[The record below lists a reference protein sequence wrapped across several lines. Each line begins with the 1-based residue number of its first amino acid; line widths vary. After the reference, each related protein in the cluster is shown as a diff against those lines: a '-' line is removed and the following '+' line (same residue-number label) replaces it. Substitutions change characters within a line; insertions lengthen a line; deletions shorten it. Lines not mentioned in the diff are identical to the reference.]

1 MRRSVLLISLLVIPA
16 LTRAQAPAPADAT
29 CESKCNQQA
38 SECLKVCSGDPKD
51 ANKPGQAQKMMQCLQ
66 KCEKETQP
74 CRDACKKR

>member
-1 MRRSVLLISLLVIPA
+1 MRSAMLILQLA
-16 LTRAQAPAPADAT
+16 APAFAEDAT

-51 ANKPGQAQKMMQCLQ
+51 ANKPGQAQKMMACLT

-74 CRDACKKR
+74 CRDACKKK

>member
-1 MRRSVLLISLLVIPA
+1 MRRSLLLISLLVFPA
-16 LTRAQAPAPADAT
+16 LVLGQDAT

-38 SECLKVCSGDPKD
+38 SECLKACAGDPKD

-74 CRDACKKR
+74 CKDACKKR